1 MDYQAEYRAKLRTPE
16 EAVRVVKSGDWID
29 YGTALSMP
37 VLLDRALAG
46 RRDELM
52 DVKIRGNLLFGP
64 VEVAECDPS
73 KEHFVYN
80 SWHCSAYERTLCDRG
95 LCYFIPT
102 IFRNLVAYYR
112 HFLDVNVAMMCV
124 APMDRHGYFNVS
136 TSIGVAKGIM
146 DKADIV
152 IVEVNERLPRVRG
165 GMDECVHISEVD
177 MVVEGEHGPLP
188 TLPPI
193 RESDTDRRIAECILP
208 HIVDGATLQI
218 GIGSMPAALGH
229 IMAQSDLKDLGMHTE
244 LLSDAYLEL
253 ARAGK
258 LTNRR
263 KRHFRG
269 KGVFATGFGSQEL
282 YDWVDDNPGLIA
294 FPLEYVNSAEVIGQ
308 HDNMVSIC
316 SCIATDLY
324 GQVDAESSGTRQIS
338 GTGGQLDFLTGAAMS
353 RGGKAFLCMPSTYTD
368 RDGIV
373 HSRIVPTFSGDIVT
387 SPRSQ
392 SYFLVTEYGAQN
404 LVGRTTWERAERIIS
419 LAHPDFRDDLIKAAE
434 KQKIWRSSN
443 RR

>member
-1 MDYQAEYRAKLRTPE
+1 
-16 EAVRVVKSGDWID
+16 
-29 YGTALSMP
+29 
-37 VLLDRALAG
+37 
-46 RRDELM
+46 
-52 DVKIRGNLLFGP
+52 
-64 VEVAECDPS
+64 
-73 KEHFVYN
+73 
-80 SWHCSAYERTLCDRG
+80 
-95 LCYFIPT
+95 
-102 IFRNLVAYYR
+102 
-112 HFLDVNVAMMCV
+112 
-124 APMDRHGYFNVS
+124 
-136 TSIGVAKGIM
+136 
-146 DKADIV
+146 
-152 IVEVNERLPRVRG
+152 
-165 GMDECVHISEVD
+165 

-188 TLPPI
+188 TLSPV
-193 RESDTDRRIAECILP
+193 RESETDRRIAEWILP

-324 GQVDAESSGTRQIS
+324 CACPPPTQIAMESCTAGSFRPFPVISSLLLEASPTSSLRNTGLRILLGAQRGSGRNASYPWRTRIS
-338 GTGGQLDFLTGAAMS
+338 GMT
-353 RGGKAFLCMPSTYTD
+353 
-368 RDGIV
+368 
-373 HSRIVPTFSGDIVT
+373 
-387 SPRSQ
+387 
-392 SYFLVTEYGAQN
+392 
-404 LVGRTTWERAERIIS
+404 
-419 LAHPDFRDDLIKAAE
+419 
-434 KQKIWRSSN
+434 
-443 RR
+443 

>member
-1 MDYQAEYRAKLRTPE
+1 M
-16 EAVRVVKSGDWID
+16 
-29 YGTALSMP
+29 
-37 VLLDRALAG
+37 
-46 RRDELM
+46 
-52 DVKIRGNLLFGP
+52 
-64 VEVAECDPS
+64 
-73 KEHFVYN
+73 
-80 SWHCSAYERTLCDRG
+80 SARSATG
-95 LCYFIPT
+95 ALCYFIPT

-152 IVEVNERLPRVRG
+152 IVEVNDRLPRVRG

-193 RESDTDRRIAECILP
+193 RESETDRRIAEWILP

>member
-1 MDYQAEYRAKLRTPE
+1 MDIMAEYRSRLRTPQQ
-16 EAVRVVKSGDWID
+16 AVRAVKSGDWID

-37 VLLDRALAG
+37 VLLDQALAE
-46 RRDELM
+46 RRDELQ

-64 VEVAECDPS
+64 IRAVECDPAQ
-73 KEHFVYN
+73 EHFIYN
-80 SWHCSAYERTLCDRG
+80 SWHCSAYERALCDRG

-112 HFLDVNVAMMCV
+112 HFLTVNVAMMSV
-124 APMDRHGYFNVS
+124 TPMDRHGYFNVS
-136 TSIGVAKGIM
+136 TSVGMAKGIM

-152 IVEVNERLPRVRG
+152 IVEVNEKLPRVLG
-165 GMDECVHISEVD
+165 GADESIHISEVD

-188 TLPPI
+188 ALQPI
-193 RESDTDRRIAECILP
+193 YETETDRKIASQILP
-208 HIVDGATLQI
+208 YIVDGATLQL
-218 GIGSMPAALGH
+218 GIGSMPAALGR
-229 IMAQSDLKDLGMHTE
+229 IIAQSDLKDLGMHTE
-244 LLSDAYLEL
+244 LLSDAYLEM
-253 ARAGK
+253 ANAGK

-263 KRHFRG
+263 KNHFRG
-269 KGVFATGFGSQEL
+269 KGVFATGFGSQAL
-282 YDWVDDNPGLIA
+282 YDWVDENPGLIG

-316 SCIATDLY
+316 SCISADLY
-324 GQVDAESSGTRQIS
+324 GQVCAESTGTRQIS

-353 RGGKAFLCMPSTYTD
+353 RGGKAFICMPSTFVD
-368 RDGIV
+368 HDGRV
-373 HSRIVPTFSGDIVT
+373 HSRIVPTFDGDIVT

-392 SYFLVTEYGAQN
+392 SYFLVTEFGAVN

-419 LAHPDFRDDLIKAAE
+419 LAHPDFREDLIRAAQR
-434 KQKIWRSSN
+434 QKIWRRSN